1 MQQLEARARQQE
13 QHIQE
18 LHADSHELHAQADAA
33 RREAAIAHKQLRESR
48 AAFKAR
54 TEHFALEVGRVCSPF
69 TESKSDK
76 GPAQNR
82 QPFLNPNHDVNLHAY
97 TLKVTMQG
105 LNLVC
110 CAWQP
115 CVALHRHKIP
125 GQMQSLQYWAALLQV
140 GDLHRAVQL
149 AASDPGSDLAPSH
162 ADFADRVKQL
172 VEQLH
177 QVQAQKD
184 ADAAHALREAQQQ
197 HSIMRGRMQA
207 LHDGYR
213 RLRHRVEDQ
222 VGATSGLRHAAY
234 G

>member
-1 MQQLEARARQQE
+1 MLCRAELQRTVGQLQATQSSSTAASAAVTDAAGRRVQQLEARARQQE

-69 TESKSDK
+69 TESKSHK

-82 QPFLNPNHDVNLHAY
+82 QPFLNPNHDVNLHGY
-97 TLKVTMQG
+97 TLKVTPQG

-125 GQMQSLQYWAALLQV
+125 GQMQSLQYWLRCCRWAICTGLCSWQLPT
-140 GDLHRAVQL
+140 L
-149 AASDPGSDLAPSH
+149 AAIWPPVTLILQTG
-162 ADFADRVKQL
+162 
-172 VEQLH
+172 
-177 QVQAQKD
+177 
-184 ADAAHALREAQQQ
+184 
-197 HSIMRGRMQA
+197 
-207 LHDGYR
+207 
-213 RLRHRVEDQ
+213 
-222 VGATSGLRHAAY
+222 
-234 G
+234 